1 MHLEAYSSTAGR
13 MFAIGWIGMALLMSI
28 AIATTN
34 LFDIPVQTVYV
45 FAVGVTLRE
54 LLGIVSW
61 MLDG

>member
-1 MHLEAYSSTAGR
+1 